1 MHFSPPKLHLSKSNA
16 SLSSQ
21 HSAGRSSRGEDHPV
35 QATEPSIERE
45 TTKEEEEE
53 EEVSEWIEGQDV
65 VIERKSCVPGEDV
78 QVEVLRG
85 AAANLN
91 GRDHHHLLAGGNE
104 EVKKAKERLRKRGKE
119 EEEREVG
126 GVFGRCMEALQHHG
140 HGHAHPHP
148 SGAGAGTGAD
158 GQRD

>member
-16 SLSSQ
+16 SLSSSQ
-21 HSAGRSSRGEDHPV
+21 RGAGRSEHGEDRPV
-35 QATEPSIERE
+35 QVKEPPRERE
-45 TTKEEEEE
+45 AATKKEEEE

-91 GRDHHHLLAGGNE
+91 GRDHHQLVGGME

-126 GVFGRCMEALQHHG
+126 GVFGKCMEVLQHHG
-140 HGHAHPHP
+140 HAGGHP
-148 SGAGAGTGAD
+148 SGAGVD